1 MMKPLLLGL
10 LLIVG
15 LALPSQAAFP
25 ERIRWGADAE
35 GGAPYTFADPK
46 DPQKLIGF
54 EVDLAAALA
63 KEIGRP
69 FDVQQNA
76 WDNLLPALRRGDID
90 LVINGMEVTDDRRRQ
105 IAFSIPYYAYNE
117 QVLVRRGETR
127 IKGFDDLKGRVVGTL
142 GGSVAERMLR
152 ETYQGQEP
160 TLYSDMYAIHRDLA
174 LGRLDAVFLDGPIAN
189 YYAPQNPTITPVGRP
204 VGGGIYAIGMRL
216 DDHELRLAVDKALT
230 KLHGNGQLEQILRKW
245 NLWDAEQAALAKNP
259 VLPAVSAPKADPVGR
274 LRYLPL
280 LLKGAVTTLVISVI
294 AMVFAVALGLGLAT
308 VRLFAPAPLAWLA
321 MAYIEVI
328 RGTPLLIQLYLL
340 YYGLPSLGIELSP
353 MVAAIAGLA
362 LNYGAYEA
370 ENYRAGIRAIPKG
383 QLEAA
388 YALGMT
394 KVQAL
399 IHVILPQAVRIA
411 LPSVTNDFIAL
422 FKDSS
427 LVSVIT
433 MVELTKVY
441 GMLASTTYDYIG
453 LGLITAAIYFGIG
466 YPIARFAGWMERRLD
481 VQNHPTGGTKKQPA
495 AAQGAGA

>member
-1 MMKPLLLGL
+1 MMKPFLLGL
-10 LLIVG
+10 LLVLG
-15 LALPSQAAFP
+15 LSTSAQAAFP
-25 ERIRWGADAE
+25 QRIRWGADAE

-46 DPQKLIGF
+46 NPRKLIGF
-54 EVDLAAALA
+54 EVDLADALA

-90 LVINGMEVTDDRRRQ
+90 LIINGIEVTDERQRQ
-105 IAFSIPYYAYNE
+105 IAFSIPYYAYHE
-117 QVLVRRGETR
+117 QVIVRRGETR

-152 ETYQGQEP
+152 ETYHDEP
-160 TLYSDMYAIHRDLA
+160 KLYSDMYAIHRDLA
-174 LGRLDAVFLDGPIAN
+174 LGRLDAIFLDGPIAN
-189 YYAPQNPTITPVGRP
+189 FYAPQNPTLTPVGSP
-204 VGGGIYAIGMRL
+204 VGGGIYAIGLRL
-216 DDHELRLAVDKALT
+216 DDHELRLAVDTALT
-230 KLHGNGQLEQILRKW
+230 KLYASGQLEQILRKW
-245 NLWDAEQAALAKNP
+245 NLWDADQAALAKNP
-259 VLPAVSAPKADPVGR
+259 VLPAITEAKADPVGR
-274 LRYLPL
+274 LRYLPML
-280 LLKGAVTTLVISVI
+280 LQGAVTTLVISLV
-294 AMVFAVALGLGLAT
+294 AMVFAVILGLGLAT
-308 VRLFAPAPLAWLA
+308 IRLFAPAPLAWVA
-321 MAYIEVI
+321 MAYVEVI

-340 YYGLPSLGIELSP
+340 YYGLPTLGIKLTP

-394 KVQAL
+394 RVQAL

-453 LGLITAAIYFGIG
+453 LGLLTAAIYFAIG
-466 YPIARFAGWMERRLD
+466 YPAARFANWLEHRLD
-481 VQNHPTGGTKKQPA
+481 VQNRPAGASKKQA
-495 AAQGAGA
+495 AAASGVRA

>member
-1 MMKPLLLGL
+1 MMKAFLVGL
-10 LLIVG
+10 LLVLG
-15 LALPSQAAFP
+15 LSTTAHAAFP
-25 ERIRWGADAE
+25 QRIRWGADAE

-46 DPQKLIGF
+46 NPQKLIGF
-54 EVDLAAALA
+54 EVDLADALS
-63 KEIGRP
+63 KEINRP

-90 LVINGMEVTDDRRRQ
+90 LIINGMEVTDERQ
-105 IAFSIPYYAYNE
+105 RQVDFSIPYYAYNE
-117 QVLVRRGETR
+117 QVIVRRGETR
-127 IKGFDDLKGRVVGTL
+127 IKGFDDLKGYVVGTL

-152 ETYQGQEP
+152 DTYHDEP
-160 TLYSDMYAIHRDLA
+160 KLYSDMYAIHRDLA

-189 YYAPQNPTITPVGRP
+189 YYAPQNPTLTPVGRP
-204 VGGGIYAIGMRL
+204 VGGGVYAIAMRL
-216 DDHELRLAVDKALT
+216 DDHELKMAVDTALH
-230 KLHGNGQLEQILRKW
+230 KLYADGSLEQILRKW
-245 NLWDAEQAALAKNP
+245 NLWDEQQAELAKNP
-259 VLPAVSAPKADPVGR
+259 VLPTPKAAKADPVGR
-274 LRYLPL
+274 LRYLPML
-280 LLKGAVTTLVISVI
+280 LEGAGTTLLISVI
-294 AMVFAVALGLGLAT
+294 AMVFAVALGLALAT
-308 VRLFAPAPLAWLA
+308 VRLFAPAPVAWLA
-321 MAYIEVI
+321 MAYVEVI

-340 YYGLPSLGIELSP
+340 YYGLPTLGVKLSP
-353 MVAAIAGLA
+353 MVAAITGLA

-394 KVQAL
+394 RVQAL
-399 IHVILPQAVRIA
+399 VHVILPQAIRIA

-453 LGLITAAIYFGIG
+453 LGLLTAAIYFGIG
-466 YPIARFAGWMERRLD
+466 YPAARFANWLELRLD
-481 VQNHPTGGTKKQPA
+481 VQNRPTGNGKKPTPA
-495 AAQGAGA
+495 AQVRA

>member
-1 MMKPLLLGL
+1 MMRAVLLGL
-10 LLIVG
+10 LLVLG
-15 LALPSQAAFP
+15 LTLPSQAAFP
-25 ERIRWGADAE
+25 QRIRWGADAE

-46 DPQKLIGF
+46 DPRKLIGF
-54 EVDLAAALA
+54 EVDLAEAIAT
-63 KEIGRP
+63 EIGRP

-90 LVINGMEVTDDRRRQ
+90 LIINGLEVTDERRRQ

-152 ETYQGQEP
+152 ETYHDEP
-160 TLYSDMYAIHRDLA
+160 KLYSDMYAIHRDLA

-189 YYAPQNPTITPVGRP
+189 YYAPQNPTTTPVGRP
-204 VGGGIYAIGMRL
+204 VGGGIYAIGLRL
-216 DDHELRLAVDKALT
+216 DDHELRLAVNEALT
-230 KLHGNGQLEQILRKW
+230 KLYASGKLEQILRKW
-245 NLWDAEQAALAKNP
+245 NLWDEQQAALAKNP
-259 VLPAVSAPKADPVGR
+259 VLPEIKETKADPVGR
-274 LRYLPL
+274 LKYLPL
-280 LLKGAVTTLVISVI
+280 LLQGAATTLAISAV
-294 AMVFAVALGLGLAT
+294 AMVFAIAIGLTLAT

-321 MAYIEVI
+321 MAYVEVI

-340 YYGLPSLGIELSP
+340 YYGLPTLGIKLSP

-394 KVQAL
+394 RVQAL
-399 IHVILPQAVRIA
+399 LHVLLPQAVRIA

-453 LGLITAAIYFGIG
+453 LGLLTAALYFGIG
-466 YPIARFAGWMERRLD
+466 YPVARFANWLEQHLD
-481 VQNHPTGGTKKQPA
+481 VQNRP
-495 AAQGAGA
+495 AGATRKQAAEGVRA